1 MPRIRLDCLPS
12 SSECSS
18 FLGFGESG
26 LVSMPDCVGRLAWV
40 PGCGSGAAG
49 VASGCWA
56 RALPAASP
64 ASKTIEKSKVLRIK
78 KPPGYSAVSQNLT
91 LDPHSSVAPKVKFS
105 LQLDS
110 RMPSLDAYFLKATS
124 SSAANKNRIFL

>member
-26 LVSMPDCVGRLAWV
+26 LVSMLDCVGRLAWV

-49 VASGCWA
+49 AASGCWA
-56 RALPAASP
+56 RALPGASP
-64 ASKTIEKSKVLRIK
+64 KASKTTEKSKVLRIK
-78 KPPGYSAVSQNLT
+78 KPPEYSAVSQNLT
-91 LDPHSSVAPKVKFS
+91 LDPHSGVAPKVKFS

-110 RMPSLDAYFLKATS
+110 RMPLLDAYFLKA
-124 SSAANKNRIFL
+124 NLFE

>member
-1 MPRIRLDCLPS
+1 MPSILLDGLPS

-18 FLGFGESG
+18 FLGFGESS
-26 LVSMPDCVGRLAWV
+26 LASVLDCDGRLAWV
-40 PGCGSGAAG
+40 PGCGSDAAAG

-64 ASKTIEKSKVLRIK
+64 KASKTTEKSKVLRIK
-78 KPPGYSAVSQNLT
+78 KPPEYSAVSQNLT
-91 LDPHSSVAPKVKFS
+91 LDPHSSVALKVKFS

-110 RMPSLDAYFLKATS
+110 RMPL
-124 SSAANKNRIFL
+124 

>member
-18 FLGFGESG
+18 FLGFGESRC
-26 LVSMPDCVGRLAWV
+26 VSMLDCVGRLAWV
-40 PGCGSGAAG
+40 PGCGSAAAAG

-64 ASKTIEKSKVLRIK
+64 ASKTTEKSKVLRIK
-78 KPPGYSAVSQNLT
+78 KPPEYSAVSQNLT
-91 LDPHSSVAPKVKFS
+91 LDPHGSFTPKAKFS

-110 RMPSLDAYFLKATS
+110 RMPLLDAYFLKA
-124 SSAANKNRIFL
+124 NFFEPRK